1 MKSLKLTLLIAVIS
15 LFSSQVFAQA
25 KKTKPGISAGL
36 LGAVNLTE
44 FRVTNPRGIDYKT
57 GTGWAAGGW
66 FNLPLTEKLSFEPQ
80 VQYSVLKYVGNNNPV
95 GQFGGTMQYGSVPL
109 LLKYQTG
116 KDFSFLAGSQV
127 DFLNTLKNDG
137 SSSAT
142 YFKKQFLSVSAA
154 LTAGIEVFSSRKV
167 QLYGRYIYGLTD
179 MKSTTNP
186 NVNKGNIGFYNTGFQ
201 FGVKVK
207 LYEKKAALPPPPP
220 PAPVAPVVVAPKDTD
235 GDGVIDD
242 NDKCPTVKGLAKYQG
257 CPIPDTDKDGINDE
271 QDKCPTV
278 AGLAKYQGC
287 PVPDTDKDGIND
299 EEDKCPTV
307 AGLARYNGCPIPDT
321 DGDGVNDEEDK
332 CPTVKGTVEN
342 NGCPELKKQYNFDN
356 KKVLF
361 VTGSAVLTKSSKVEL
376 EKVVKAMNEYPSL
389 KLYVDGYTDNTGS
402 DKINKALS
410 LKRANSVKAHLFSK
424 KIAAE
429 RLLTEGKGSESPIAD
444 NKTAKGRAE
453 NRRVEFRVRE
463 LN

>member
-1 MKSLKLTLLIAVIS
+1 MKSLKLTLLIAVIG
-15 LFSSQVFAQA
+15 LFSSQVFAQT

-36 LGAVNLTE
+36 MGAVNLTE
-44 FRVTNPRGIDYKT
+44 FRVTNPKGIDYKT
-57 GTGWAAGGW
+57 GTGWAAGIW
-66 FNLPLTEKLSFEPQ
+66 LNLPLTQKLSFEPQ
-80 VQYSVLKYVGNNNPV
+80 AQWSVLKYVGNNNPQ
-95 GQFGGTMQYGSVPL
+95 GQFSGTIQYQSVPL
-109 LLKYQTG
+109 LFKYATS
-116 KDFSFLAGSQV
+116 KDFAIIAGPQV
-127 DFLNTLKNDG
+127 DFTNTLKNDN
-137 SSSAT
+137 SAV
-142 YFKKQFLSVSAA
+142 YFKKNFLDISTAV
-154 LTAGIEVFSSRKV
+154 TAGIEFFPSGKI

-186 NVNKGNIGFYNTGFQ
+186 NANKGNIGFYNTGFQ
-201 FGVKVK
+201 FGLKVK
-207 LYEKKAALPPPPP
+207 LYEKKVALPPPPP
-220 PAPVAPVVVAPKDTD
+220 PPAPPVVVVPKDTD

-271 QDKCPTV
+271 QDKCPSV

-287 PVPDTDKDGIND
+287 PIPDTDKDGIND

-321 DGDGVNDEEDK
+321 DGDGINDEEDK

-356 KKVLF
+356 RKVLF
-361 VTGSAVLTKSSKVEL
+361 VTGSSTLTKGSKVEL
-376 EKVVKAMNEYPSL
+376 EKVIKALNEYPSL

-424 KIAAE
+424 KIAAD
-429 RLLTEGKGSESPIAD
+429 RLLTDGHGSESPVAD

-453 NRRVEFRVRE
+453 NRRVEFRVLE
-463 LN
+463 LK